1 MLFRLSRPK
10 TETYGS
16 RDESTII
23 TTNRQVFADLFNGYT
38 SHCDNQSLRIN
49 GNYSGVTQQSARAG
63 REPDSISEMSV
74 LLDIKE
80 DVLREE
86 ILDPASELRRVYYLG
101 MAKVRQQIR
110 RNELAAGCSRLTS
123 SRTAHT

>member
-1 MLFRLSRPK
+1 MQELAENLTP
-10 TETYGS
+10 
-16 RDESTII
+16 
-23 TTNRQVFADLFNGYT
+23 
-38 SHCDNQSLRIN
+38 
-49 GNYSGVTQQSARAG
+49 
-63 REPDSISEMSV
+63 ISEMSV

-80 DVLREE
+80 DVLRDE

-110 RNELAAGCSRLTS
+110 RLEVSSRLTS